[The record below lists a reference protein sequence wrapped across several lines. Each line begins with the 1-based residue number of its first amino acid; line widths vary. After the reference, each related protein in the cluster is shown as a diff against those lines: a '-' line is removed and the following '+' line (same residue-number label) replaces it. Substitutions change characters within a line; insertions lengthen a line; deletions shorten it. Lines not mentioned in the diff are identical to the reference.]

1 MTAQHRNNSGDLGE
15 KRVRNYAARHFG
27 ITPEE
32 VSLSGLTPDASTRKY
47 YRIANR
53 LRPDETFIVSLY
65 PAPFNPHDNTYINV
79 TNLLGQAQLP
89 VPQII
94 GVAGTEGIILQ
105 EDLGDYSLAQWTN
118 EALARGDQA
127 GADEMLR
134 QAIEL
139 IARIQAAT
147 PLAHD
152 LGSIASKLAFDEDKL
167 GWELNFFF
175 DHFFGSYLKLQLPA
189 SQEAAIKADLQAVAV
204 ELANRPRVLTHR
216 DYHAMNLMVDR
227 NGKLRVIDHQDA
239 RLGPATYDLV
249 PLLVERRLQPA
260 DETWVE
266 EWQLCF
272 LRERAKLGLPD
283 IELVD
288 LRYEFNLMTIQRLLK
303 AIGTFSYQTGVA
315 GRGEYY
321 EKYINPAIA
330 TVLRAMR
337 TPRMREYPALRAA
350 LENLTIEH
358 ELRDVLQKLAPEQK
372 AHVLDLARQLAAKP

>member
-1 MTAQHRNNSGDLGE
+1 MAAPNTNNSGDLGE

-27 ITPEE
+27 ITPTD
-32 VSLSGLTPDASTRKY
+32 VTLGTLTPDASTRKY

-53 LRPDETFIVSLY
+53 LRPDESFIVSLY
-65 PAPFNPHDNTYINV
+65 PAPFNPHDNTFINV
-79 TNLLGQAQLP
+79 TDLLRQAQLP

-94 GVAGTEGIILQ
+94 SVAGTEGIILQ
-105 EDLGDYSLAQWTN
+105 EDLGDHSLATWTN

-147 PLAHD
+147 QLAHD
-152 LGSIASKLAFDEDKL
+152 LGSVASQLAFDEDKL

-175 DHFFGSYLKLQLPA
+175 DHFFASYLKLQLPA
-189 SQEAAIKADLQAVAV
+189 AQEAAIKADLQAVAI
-204 ELANRPRVLTHR
+204 ELANRRRVLTHR

-227 NGKLRVIDHQDA
+227 HGRLRVIDHQDA
-239 RLGPATYDLV
+239 RMGPATYDLV

-260 DETWVE
+260 DEAWVE
-266 EWQLCF
+266 TWQLCF
-272 LRERAKLGLPD
+272 LRERAKLGLPLID
-283 IELVD
+283 LVE

-337 TPRMREYPALRAA
+337 TPKMREYPALRAA

-358 ELRDVLQKLAPEQK
+358 ELHELLERLTTENKLQVLE
-372 AHVLDLARQLAAKP
+372 LARQLAN

>member
-1 MTAQHRNNSGDLGE
+1 MTTPANNSGDLGE
-15 KRVRNYAARHFG
+15 KRVRNFAARHFG
-27 ITPEE
+27 ISPEE
-32 VSLSGLTPDASTRKY
+32 VNIAGLTPDASTRKY

-53 LRPDETFIVSLY
+53 SRTEESYIVSLY
-65 PAPFNPHDNTYINV
+65 PAPFNPHDNTFINV
-79 TNLLGQAQLP
+79 TDLLRQAHLP
-89 VPQII
+89 VPQILA
-94 GVAGTEGIILQ
+94 VAGTEGIILQ
-105 EDLGDYSLAQWTN
+105 EDLGDYSLAKWTS

-147 PLAHD
+147 QLAND
-152 LGSIASKLAFDEDKL
+152 LGSVASKLAFDEDKL

-175 DHFFGSYLKLQLPA
+175 DHFFGSYLKLHLTSA
-189 SQEAAIKADLQAVAV
+189 QEFAIKADLQAVAI

-227 NGKLRVIDHQDA
+227 FGRLRVIDHQDA
-239 RLGPATYDLV
+239 RMGPATYDLV

-260 DETWVE
+260 DEAWVE
-266 EWQLCF
+266 DWQLCF
-272 LRERAKLGLPD
+272 LRERAKLGLPKID
-283 IELVD
+283 LVD

-330 TVLRAMR
+330 TVLRA
-337 TPRMREYPALRAA
+337 
-350 LENLTIEH
+350 
-358 ELRDVLQKLAPEQK
+358 
-372 AHVLDLARQLAAKP
+372 

>member
-1 MTAQHRNNSGDLGE
+1 MTTPTNNSGDLGE
-15 KRVRNYAARHFG
+15 KRVRSFAARQFG

-32 VSLSGLTPDASTRKY
+32 VTIAGLTPDASTRKY

-53 LRPDETFIVSLY
+53 SRTDESFIVSLY
-65 PAPFNPHDNTYINV
+65 PAPFNPHDNTFINV
-79 TNLLGQAQLP
+79 TDLLRQAHLP
-89 VPQII
+89 VPQIVA
-94 GVAGTEGIILQ
+94 VAGTEGIILQ
-105 EDLGDYSLAQWTN
+105 EDLGDYSLAKWTS

-147 PLAHD
+147 QLATD
-152 LGSIASKLAFDEDKL
+152 LGSPACKLAFDEDKL

-175 DHFFGSYLKLQLPA
+175 DHFFGSYLKLHLTSA
-189 SQEAAIKADLQAVAV
+189 QEFAIKADLQAVAI

-227 NGKLRVIDHQDA
+227 NGRLRVIDHQDA
-239 RLGPATYDLV
+239 RMGPATYDLV

-260 DETWVE
+260 DEAWVE

-272 LRERAKLGLPD
+272 LRERAKLGLPKID
-283 IELVD
+283 LVE

-337 TPRMREYPALRAA
+337 TPKMREYPALRAA

-358 ELRDVLQKLAPEQK
+358 ELHELLERLGTEEKLRVLE
-372 AHVLDLARQLAAKP
+372 LARLLAR